1 MLGAEATNVKDP
13 CPQGTQ
19 SGRRDKKVNM
29 EQCELYQGNT
39 PEYYCTPLGG
49 RPNFT
54 ILVSFRIGGGH
65 HTAKQGNVKAKWE
78 WPLIDI
84 TAWGGAFQASVR
96 QHIYV
101 WIYSVDILRRRHFD
115 WRRGRSWWQRCCDVA
130 AQAVARATDLK
141 MNDADFHVMDFKEI
155 IAKLILID
163 SSPNIPAVIDRLFM
177 DIANINRESMADT
190 ENAKIEEMAVN
201 LWNWAATRRVD
212 LAISKERKTK
222 VRHVACKLLFMCEDP
237 AASEE
242 ALQRRILMTVK
253 TGKGWVDVGNGVTA
267 DEFFEAA
274 MASLELLYAK
284 LMEKSSTEAQVT
296 AQKFDVEK
304 NVFKVLSYQAASATV
319 QNDFQRAST
328 QALRCKDML
337 MRLPQMIGYLV
348 VLCYNFGVQT
358 HMLHKYEESCFWLS
372 QSYDTGKMDKKIVE
386 PEMLAKILRLLS
398 TVYLDWD
405 SKEYYHK
412 ALDIIN
418 LANKEYLSPAGLFL
432 KIRVLLKGESA
443 NEKLLE
449 AVREIVYLGMT
460 LDFCLSISKLLMD
473 NGRVFVGFHFLKII
487 CEYFKSSENIGRALL
502 FRIDILL
509 QRKEELLAKA
519 KIEEIIRDT
528 WAFPRP
534 LLREKCASYGAKNPI
549 RNYADALQWYSYS
562 LRMYQ
567 SDQMD
572 TEFAKLKRNMASCY
586 LHLKQL
592 NKAKEAMAEAQQ
604 LDPENIFTYFY
615 IFKIAVLDCNFDRAV
630 QSIIG
635 LERSM
640 VVNAPER
647 KDLLKLLNLAAQFA
661 LENKHYILAEKAL
674 DCLAR
679 CAEDPEQVLTAL
691 KCLFRL
697 IVPRVFG
704 MPECRDKKQE
714 IRRLLTYL
722 HTALLKFPMCF
733 VGERL
738 LSDSKINDVHWFRKI
753 AWNLAVRCSRDPLI
767 MREFFILSYKLSQ
780 FCPSDQVV
788 LISQKTCLLISAAVD
803 LQQGRKASTSLEQTR
818 YLNHA
823 LEEIHSCR
831 DIWNLLKGTG
841 NFSNNPCDTLL
852 LLYEFEA
859 RSKKNDPSLNIF
871 LESVWNVPNLEIK
884 ALETIALLA
893 MEKPA
898 YYPSIALE
906 ALKRALVVYRMKE
919 PMNLSKYSNCLHNL
933 INILLPGG
941 VPNIELCTL
950 EEIRGYFEGA
960 LNLMSHTKG
969 YPEIEVLWLMIMSWN
984 TGICMYSMKKFLS
997 AEKWSSLTLRFVQH
1011 LGSLRGG
1018 YQAQVRRQRAWGV

>member
-1 MLGAEATNVKDP
+1 MDN
-13 CPQGTQ
+13 
-19 SGRRDKKVNM
+19 
-29 EQCELYQGNT
+29 
-39 PEYYCTPLGG
+39 
-49 RPNFT
+49 
-54 ILVSFRIGGGH
+54 
-65 HTAKQGNVKAKWE
+65 
-78 WPLIDI
+78 
-84 TAWGGAFQASVR
+84 
-96 QHIYV
+96 
-101 WIYSVDILRRRHFD
+101 
-115 WRRGRSWWQRCCDVA
+115 
-130 AQAVARATDLK
+130 
-141 MNDADFHVMDFKEI
+141 ADFHFMDFKEI
-155 IAKLILID
+155 IVKLIGLD
-163 SSPNIPAVIDRLFM
+163 GSPNIPNIPAAIDRLFTDM
-177 DIANINRESMADT
+177 ANINRESMAGM
-190 ENAKIEEMAVN
+190 ENAKIEETAVK
-201 LWNWAATRRVD
+201 LWNWAASRRVD
-212 LAISKERKTK
+212 LVISKERKTK
-222 VRHVACKLLFMCEDP
+222 IRHIACKLLFMYEDP

-242 ALQRRILMTVK
+242 ALQRRILMTMK
-253 TGKGWVDVGNGVTA
+253 TGKGWVDIGNGVTA

-284 LMEKSSTEAQVT
+284 LMEKSSPEPQVT
-296 AQKFDVEK
+296 AQKLDVEK
-304 NVFKVLSYQAASATV
+304 NVFKVLSYQAVSAII

-337 MRLPQMIGYLV
+337 MRLPQMTGYLV

-358 HMLHKYEESCFWLS
+358 HMLRKYEESCFWLS
-372 QSYDTGKMDKKIVE
+372 QSYDTGKMDTKIVE

-398 TVYLDWD
+398 SVYLDWD
-405 SKEYYHK
+405 SKYYEK

-418 LANKEYLSPAGLFL
+418 LANKEKLSPAGLFL
-432 KIRVLLKGESA
+432 KIRVLLKGEST

-449 AVREIVYLGMT
+449 AVTEIVRLGMT
-460 LDFCLSISKLLMD
+460 LDFCLGISKLLMD

-519 KIEEIIRDT
+519 KIEEIIRDHQT
-528 WAFPRP
+528 GRKLKPELIICLHNILWRRATKSF
-534 LLREKCASYGAKNPI
+534 EI
-549 RNYADALQWYSYS
+549 RNYADALKWYSYS

-567 SDQMD
+567 SDQVD
-572 TEFAKLKRNMASCY
+572 TEFAKLKRNIASCY

-592 NKAKEAMAEAQQ
+592 NKAKEVMAEAQQ

-615 IFKIAVLDCNFDRAV
+615 IFKIAVLDGNFEQAV

-640 VVNAPER
+640 VVNAPDR

-661 LENKHYILAEKAL
+661 LENKHYLLAEKAL

-697 IVPRVFG
+697 IVPRVFV
-704 MPECRDKKQE
+704 MPECRNKKQE
-714 IRRLLTYL
+714 ICRLLTYL
-722 HTALLKFPMCF
+722 NTALLKFPMCF

-738 LSDSKINDVHWFRKI
+738 PSDSKINDVHWFRKI
-753 AWNLAVRCSRDPLI
+753 AWNLAVRCSRDSVI

-780 FCPSDQVV
+780 FCPSDQVI
-788 LISQKTCLLISAAVD
+788 LIAQKACLLMAAAID
-803 LQQGRKASTSLEQTR
+803 LQQGRKASTALEQTR
-818 YLNHA
+818 YLNRA

-841 NFSNNPCDTLL
+841 NFCNNPCDTLL
-852 LLYEFEA
+852 MLYEFEA
-859 RSKKNDPSLNIF
+859 RSKKNDASLNVF

-898 YYPSIALE
+898 HYPSIALE
-906 ALKRALVVYRMKE
+906 ALKRVLLVYRTKE
-919 PMNLSKYSNCLHNL
+919 PMNLLKYSNCLHNL
-933 INILLPGG
+933 INILLPEG
-941 VPNIELCTL
+941 VPDVELCPL

-960 LNLMSHTKG
+960 LNLMSRTKG
-969 YPEIEVLWLMIMSWN
+969 YPEVEVLWLMIMSWN
-984 TGICMYSMKKFLS
+984 TGICMYSMKKYLS
-997 AEKWSSLTLRFVQH
+997 AEKWSGLTVRFVQH

-1018 YQAQVRRQRAWGV
+1018 YQAQVNVLHRELMEELRKYWGTKYYEE